1 MKGYKMTQKIE
12 NIEQLK
18 VLCNDEQSHDCY
30 ISISGIIRSS
40 KSIFMYEDGTFS
52 VINEIDDSEQIFT
65 EEELL
70 NPEISIIGKAIQNGQ
85 FYSYYD
91 FDIKLDQ

>member
-1 MKGYKMTQKIE
+1 MKGFKMAQKIE

-18 VLCNDEQSHDCY
+18 TLCNDEQSHDCY

-52 VINEIDDSEQIFT
+52 VINEIDDSEEFFT
-65 EEELL
+65 EDELL
-70 NPEISIIGKAIQNGQ
+70 NPDISIIGKAIQNGQ

-91 FDIKLDQ
+91 FKYQTLN

>member
-30 ISISGIIRSS
+30 ISISGIIRST
-40 KSIFMYEDGTFS
+40 KSIFMCEDGTFS
-52 VINEIDDSEQIFT
+52 VINEIDDSEEFFT
-65 EEELL
+65 EDELL
-70 NPEISIIGKAIQNGQ
+70 NPDISIIGKAIQNGQ
-85 FYSYYD
+85 FHSYYD
-91 FDIKLDQ
+91 FK

>member
-1 MKGYKMTQKIE
+1 MKGFKMAQKIE

-18 VLCNDEQSHDCY
+18 TLCNDEQSHDCY

-52 VINEIDDSEQIFT
+52 VINEIDDSEEFFT
-65 EEELL
+65 EDELL
-70 NPEISIIGKAIQNGQ
+70 NPDISIIGKAIQNGQ

-91 FDIKLDQ
+91 FK

>member
-1 MKGYKMTQKIE
+1 MKGFKMAQKIE

-18 VLCNDEQSHDCY
+18 TLCNDEQSHDCY

-91 FDIKLDQ
+91 FK

>member
-1 MKGYKMTQKIE
+1 MKGCKMAQIIE
-12 NIEQLK
+12 NIAQLK
-18 VLCNDEQSHDCY
+18 ALCNDEQSHDCY

-40 KSIFMYEDGTFS
+40 KSIFMYENGTFS
-52 VINEIDDSEQIFT
+52 VINEIDDSENLFT
-65 EEELL
+65 EDELL

-91 FDIKLDQ
+91 FK

>member
-1 MKGYKMTQKIE
+1 MKGFKMAQKIE

-18 VLCNDEQSHDCY
+18 TLCNDEQSHDCY

-52 VINEIDDSEQIFT
+52 VINEIDNSEEFFT
-65 EEELL
+65 EDELL
-70 NPEISIIGKAIQNGQ
+70 NPDISIIGKAIQNGQ

-91 FDIKLDQ
+91 FK